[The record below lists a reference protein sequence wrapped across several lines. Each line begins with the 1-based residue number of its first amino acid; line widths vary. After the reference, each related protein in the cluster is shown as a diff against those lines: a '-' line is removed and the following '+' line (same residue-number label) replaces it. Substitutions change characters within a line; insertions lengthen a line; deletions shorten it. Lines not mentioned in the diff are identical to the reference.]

1 MKLLDRRAMTVAGVL
16 GALLACLAVIAPGFF
31 QLGNLRDLVI
41 DNALVLLPAL
51 GMTAVIL
58 CHEIDLSVGSVFG
71 VCCVVAGTLAHA
83 GCPMALLLVVIPLLG
98 GLFGALNAGLVV
110 GLGVPSM
117 IATLAT
123 MVAIRGALQWI
134 TQGAWVNDLPAGFQ
148 WFGLSQAAGQ
158 SVLVLVAAGL
168 WLALS
173 WMFGQVAAGRALY
186 AVGADADAA
195 RLVGIRPKAV
205 VSWAFVALGALA
217 GLAAL
222 LSSARFTSI
231 QPSAGTGM
239 ELQVIA
245 CVVVGG
251 TSILGGRG
259 GLTGT
264 LLGVALLG
272 VIATTLIFMHVN
284 PAWEKAIQ
292 GAIILVAMLGERSHS
307 VDRLPAERPVGGQHA
322 QQAVAR

>member
-1 MKLLDRRAMTVAGVL
+1 MKSADRRVLTVAGVL
-16 GALLACLAVIAPGFF
+16 GVLLLGLAVAAPGFF
-31 QLGNLRDLVI
+31 QLGNLRDLIV
-41 DNALVLLPAL
+41 DNSLVLLPAL

-58 CHEIDLSVGSVFG
+58 CHEIDLSVGSIFG
-71 VCCVVAGTLAHA
+71 VCCVVAGGLAQA
-83 GCPMALLLVVIPLLG
+83 GFPMPALLLLIPLLG
-98 GLFGALNAGLVV
+98 AAFGALNAGLVV

-123 MVAIRGALQWI
+123 MVGIRGALQWF

-148 WFGLSQAAGQ
+148 WFGLGQAAGQ
-158 SVLVLVAAGL
+158 ALLVLVAAAL

-205 VSWAFVALGALA
+205 VSGAFVSLGALA

-272 VIATTLIFMHVN
+272 VIATTLIFLHVN

-292 GAIILVAMLGERSHS
+292 GAIILVAMLGARSHS
-307 VDRLPAERPVGGQHA
+307 VDRLPAERPVAGRVPGK
-322 QQAVAR
+322 VVRP

>member
-1 MKLLDRRAMTVAGVL
+1 MKLAARREMTVAGVL
-16 GALLACLAVIAPGFF
+16 AVLLLGLGVAAPGFF
-31 QLGNLRDLVI
+31 QWGNLRDLVV

-71 VCCVVAGTLAHA
+71 VCCVVAGALAQA
-83 GCPMALLLVVIPLLG
+83 GCPAPLLVVLIPLLG
-98 GLFGALNAGLVV
+98 AAFGAANAGLVV
-110 GLGVPSM
+110 GLGVPSI

-123 MVAIRGALQWI
+123 MVGVRGALQWI
-134 TQGAWVNDLPAGFQ
+134 TQGAWINELPAGFQ
-148 WFGLSQAAGQ
+148 WFGLGQAAGQ
-158 SVLVLVAAGL
+158 TLIVVVAAAL
-168 WLALS
+168 WLGLT
-173 WMFGQVAAGRALY
+173 WMLGQVAAGRALY
-186 AVGADADAA
+186 AVGADAEAA
-195 RLVGIRPKAV
+195 RLVGIRPKVV
-205 VSWAFVALGALA
+205 VSGAFVALGALA

-222 LSSARFTSI
+222 LSSVRFTSI

-259 GLTGT
+259 GLGGT

-272 VIATTLIFMHVN
+272 VIATTLIFLHVN

-307 VDRLPAERPVGGQHA
+307 VDRLPPERPVSGRT
-322 QQAVAR
+322 AVTP